1 MASTS
6 AKKRGLVLGGGG
18 TLGAAWAVGA
28 LCALEEIHGFNP
40 GDCDYIVGTSA
51 GSVLGTLLAAGVT
64 TEQLRDHQFGKP
76 ITEGPLAGY
85 SWNYESAVNKRP
97 GRPKFLGGKQRE
109 FLFNSVKN
117 LGKLPPTA
125 VLTGLLPEGSQ
136 PLDRIAHLVH
146 AVTPTGEW
154 SPHPNLWICAMN
166 YATGTRVPF
175 GRPGAPSAELAEAV
189 RASCA
194 IPAWFKPV
202 EIDGVPYVDGGAC
215 SNTSVDLL
223 ANLGLDEVFVVAPMV
238 SFAMDRPDNMM
249 AKLERRWRVQVTK
262 RCLRE
267 VEKVRASGTDVT
279 VLGPGPADLEAI
291 GANLMDV
298 SRRLEVLGTSLR
310 TSAEALRDPDSVGPD
325 HMAEVG

>member
-1 MASTS
+1 MATKNSP
-6 AKKRGLVLGGGG
+6 KRGLVLGGGG

-28 LCALEEIHGFNP
+28 LCALEEVYGFDP
-40 GDCDYIVGTSA
+40 GSCDYIVGTSA

-64 TEQLRDHQFGKP
+64 ADQLKDHQYGKP
-76 ITEGPLAGY
+76 VTDGPLAGY
-85 SWNYESAVNKRP
+85 SWNYETAVNKRP
-97 GRPKFLGGKQRE
+97 GVPRFFGGKQRE
-109 FLFNSVKN
+109 FLVHSFKN

-125 VLTGLLPEGSQ
+125 VLSGLLPEGSQ

-146 AVTPTGEW
+146 AVTPTGAW
-154 SPHPNLWICAMN
+154 SPHKNLWICAMD
-166 YATGTRVPF
+166 YTTGTRVAF
-175 GRPGAPSAELAEAV
+175 GKEGAPHAELAEAV

-202 EIDGVPYVDGGAC
+202 EINGVPYVDGGAC

-223 ANLGLDEVFVVAPMV
+223 ANLGLDEVYVVAPMV
-238 SFAMDRPDNMM
+238 SFAMDRPDNVM
-249 AKLERRWRVQVTK
+249 AKLERRWRVQITK

-267 VEKVRASGTDVT
+267 VEKVRASGTNVT

-298 SRRLEVLGTSLR
+298 SRRIEVLSTSLR
-310 TSAEALRDPDSVGPD
+310 TSVDALRDSDSIGPS
-325 HMAEVG
+325 HLAEVV